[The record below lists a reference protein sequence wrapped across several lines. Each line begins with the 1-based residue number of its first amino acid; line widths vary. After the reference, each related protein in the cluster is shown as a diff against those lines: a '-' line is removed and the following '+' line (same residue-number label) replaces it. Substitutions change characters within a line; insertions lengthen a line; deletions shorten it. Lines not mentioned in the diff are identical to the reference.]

1 MPKFRK
7 IDIKLDKAELV
18 WTKTD
23 GTKYDFNCFALP
35 LKFIEKIYNYEIT
48 LDEAI
53 EDQTKS
59 KILINKV
66 NNDYTPRIPKKPGE
80 KNRVLECAIKL
91 SDARDK
97 LLIFLRKEF
106 FCIKITHLRQK
117 KYQKKYQKRKVSKNL
132 SNILRINRKIL
143 TLVCLKIILI
153 L

>member
-7 IDIKLDKAELV
+7 IDRKLDEAELV

-23 GTKYDFNCFALP
+23 GTKYDFNCFVLP

-59 KILINKV
+59 KILINKL
-66 NNDYTPRIPKKPGE
+66 NNDYTPRIPKKPDE
-80 KNRVLECAIKL
+80 KNRVSECAIKL
-91 SDARDK
+91 SNARDK

-117 KYQKKYQKRKVSKNL
+117 KKNQKRKDSKNL
-132 SNILRINRKIL
+132 SNIVRINQKIL